1 MSFHLRV
8 HRLVKWLI
16 YMTHKFKLKNF
27 ESESKYFDFL
37 WEIFIKIFDSK
48 FSKIDPSRKLQSD
61 SQDIRPA
68 STYFMTHRISKIHL
82 EIQTLGSLK
91 WGWSIIRFWT
101 YRWARISSEL
111 FLLVMWLSHKLFCH
125 NLPRDS
131 HGMNKHVATNTH
143 LSKYMFFDD
152 STNFDKN
159 WNNFSN

>member
-8 HRLVKWLI
+8 HRLVNDSFIWLI
-16 YMTHKFKLKNF
+16 SSN
-27 ESESKYFDFL
+27 SKILSRRANISIFCERFL
-37 WEIFIKIFDSK
+37 SK
-48 FSKIDPSRKLQSD
+48 FSTRNFQKLILPENYSLIHRTYDPLG
-61 SQDIRPA
+61 
-68 STYFMTHRISKIHL
+68 TYFMTHRISKIHL

>member
-68 STYFMTHRISKIHL
+68 RYLFYDSLNFENPSRNSNK
-82 EIQTLGSLK
+82 GSLK

-143 LSKYMFFDD
+143 LSKYMFFWWL
-152 STNFDKN
+152 N
-159 WNNFSN
+159 